1 MSLFKIIIH
10 HPDNLFSEFEDS
22 WIEANSLRHCKS
34 RVRKLLKFKSRFIN
48 DGFFMKEKNQI
59 ESILIKDEIYK
70 ENNIPYTRT
79 HDIMVFPK

>member
-10 HPDNLFSEFEDS
+10 KPNSLFYEFETN

-34 RVRKLLKFKSRFIN
+34 RVRKLLKFKSRFTSSKK
-48 DGFFMKEKNQI
+48 FFMIEKNQI

-70 ENNIPYTRT
+70 ENNIPYTKT
-79 HDIMVFPK
+79 HDILVFP